1 MAPAPKRTVLLHVN
15 LILCHGKK
23 DRERWGRRARKEERK
38 REGGREGGKKEKEGV
53 KERKREGERR
63 EGGRKEREKER
74 KKERTFQAG
83 CVHTKDCLISCSS
96 LAWMITSVQWCLHK
110 KGEFGFSWL
119 PRSYHGTE
127 KEGLNM
133 GSFLAQVR
141 ISGNGDSFKYL
152 FHKRLWMWEPMWNF
166 FFLSN
171 ISLEI
176 SLVPRVEN
184 QRR

>member
-1 MAPAPKRTVLLHVN
+1 MERKTERGEEGEQERKK
-15 LILCHGKK
+15 GKE
-23 DRERWGRRARKEERK
+23 REGGKEERK
-38 REGGREGGKKEKEGV
+38 RKKEWK
-53 KERKREGERR
+53 
-63 EGGRKEREKER
+63 KEREREREGREEGKRERRKER